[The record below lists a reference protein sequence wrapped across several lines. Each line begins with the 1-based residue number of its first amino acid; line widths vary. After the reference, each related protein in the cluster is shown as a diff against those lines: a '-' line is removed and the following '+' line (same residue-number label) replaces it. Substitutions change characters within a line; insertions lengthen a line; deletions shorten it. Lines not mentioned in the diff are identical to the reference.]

1 MYFDN
6 QFWRSLLVQASLVEP
21 ALAHAVAAVGVF
33 AEQRAGLC
41 DNEQRKLK
49 TSTEHMALATY
60 NKSITQVAKLPVSAK
75 DNTEVILL
83 ACILYICVEFLR
95 GNEEE
100 AIRHFNG
107 GMAIIASLMRRNIG
121 SSAAD
126 GTIDRIR
133 STSILTFFN
142 RLEMLAAL
150 FGNDSPW
157 PYAVTLQ
164 ESIPDTFNFMGE
176 ARDSLVHLMN
186 LSLRFIRSIGLAK
199 YDPLFHANS
208 HNTSGEQQDLLHH
221 LELWRSRFSAYQAR
235 HASDLSPTD
244 LYACNV
250 LEIQQLVAKVWIGT
264 TMEPF
269 ECAHDEHMPAF
280 EAIITLAEQ
289 LSTMVDSTKSQH
301 ERARYNNT
309 FILDTEIVGPLH
321 WVSIKCRDPSLR
333 RRAIAVLRGTNRRE
347 GKWDSR
353 MSVAVA
359 ERVMAIEE
367 EGLLRGDLPSEE
379 ARVHIVSIKSDAG
392 LGPSRHELTFFTRPD
407 GVHGDWK
414 VWQEVLV
421 SKVQ

>member
-6 QFWRSLLVQASLVEP
+6 HFWRSLLVQASLVEL
-21 ALAHAVAAVGVF
+21 ALAHAVVTVGVF
-33 AEQRAGLC
+33 AEQRSGLC
-41 DNEQRKLK
+41 GNEQRNLE
-49 TSTEHMALATY
+49 TSHEHMARATY
-60 NKSITQVAKLPVSAK
+60 NKSITQLAKLSVSAN

-100 AIRHFNG
+100 AVRHFNG
-107 GMAIIASLMRRNIG
+107 GMAIIANLIAGKDG

-126 GTIDRIR
+126 RTIDGIR
-133 STSILTFFN
+133 STGILTFFN

-150 FGNDSPW
+150 FDNDSSW

-164 ESIPDTFNFMGE
+164 ESIPSEFHSIST

-186 LSLRFIRSIGLAK
+186 LSLRFIRSVGLAK
-199 YDPLFHANS
+199 YDLSFANTYHAAFD
-208 HNTSGEQQDLLHH
+208 EQRILLRH
-221 LELWRSRFSAYQAR
+221 LQLWRSRFSAYQAR
-235 HASDLSPTD
+235 HASGLSSTD
-244 LYACNV
+244 FYACNV
-250 LEIQQLVAKVWIGT
+250 LEIQRLVADIWVKT
-264 TMEPF
+264 TMTPL
-269 ECAHDEHMPAF
+269 ECAHDEHMPAL

-289 LSTMVDSTKSQH
+289 LSTMVDGTKSQR

-309 FILDTEIVGPLH
+309 FLLDTEIVGPLH
-321 WVSIKCRDPSLR
+321 WVSIKCRDPTLR
-333 RRAIAVLRGTNRRE
+333 RRAINVLRGTDRRE

-367 EGLLRGDLPSEE
+367 EELLHGDLPSEE

-392 LGPSRHELTFFTRPD
+392 LGPSKHALTFFTKPD
-407 GVHGDWK
+407 GVYGDWK
-414 VWQEVLV
+414 VWQEV
-421 SKVQ
+421 VQSTR